1 VDVVEAMAERAARGE
16 MTLTEL
22 QAAVSVLL
30 RDLAC
35 RQGPDGSVA
44 VDQDDVVTRP
54 NPTRSEPK

>member
-1 VDVVEAMAERAARGE
+1 VTVVEAMAERAARGE

-35 RQGPDGSVA
+35 RQGPDGTVSTS
-44 VDQDDVVTRP
+44 QDDVVTRP
-54 NPTRSEPK
+54 NPTRSEPR